1 MQIKWSVNS
10 KSSPI
15 HFFARPRLCI
25 VSSVENDF
33 EETIKKVSALS
44 KGSISS
50 INSLVSGPVKK
61 I

>member
-1 MQIKWSVNS
+1 MQIKWSLNS

-15 HFFARPRLCI
+15 HFLARLRLWI

-33 EETIKKVSALS
+33 EETIKKVSDLF

-50 INSLVSGPVKK
+50 TNS
-61 I
+61 